1 MTYYVYLMS
10 SVILM
15 ASSFVAAKSL
25 LMAGAPPTGL
35 AATRFIVAGILAV
48 IFLALRRSL
57 QAPKSARELF
67 GVSLIGA
74 LQTAVLFG
82 TGFLAMR
89 HLSAATVALFTL
101 TMPLWVVL
109 FDSVLNK
116 KPPGTPTLVGIFLGI
131 VGVGLVVQDG
141 ISIVGLSFFKWYLLP
156 LAGAVSWACA
166 TIYTKRSALP
176 LSGWSLNAWQMLIGG
191 LVLALL
197 SWLLALPVLH
207 LSSLS
212 DWLWFG
218 WLVVPGSIVSF
229 GLWFAALN
237 IGGATV
243 TSGYLFLVPFFTA
256 LLSVPILDARF
267 SASQLVGGIAVGL
280 AVWLISRQPSPSG
293 D

>member
-1 MTYYVYLMS
+1 MV
-10 SVILM
+10 
-15 ASSFVAAKSL
+15 
-25 LMAGAPPTGL
+25 
-35 AATRFIVAGILAV
+35 
-48 IFLALRRSL
+48 
-57 QAPKSARELF
+57 

-101 TMPLWVVL
+101 TMPVWVVL
-109 FDSVLNK
+109 FESVLDK
-116 KPPGTPTLVGIFLGI
+116 KSPGTPTLVGIFMGVI
-131 VGVGLVVQDG
+131 GVGLVVQDG
-141 ISIVGLSFFKWYLLP
+141 VSTVGLSFFKWYLLP

-176 LSGWSLNAWQMLIGG
+176 CSGWSLNAWQMLIGG
-191 LVLALL
+191 LLLALL
-197 SWLLALPVLH
+197 SWLLALPTLH

-267 SASQLVGGIAVGL
+267 SAVQLVGGIAVGL
-280 AVWLISRQPSPSG
+280 AVWLISRQSSQT
-293 D
+293 DK